1 MSLLLDDHLRDHD
14 GVITLAQAHAVGLS
28 SHAVERRV
36 RAGRWIRQT
45 PGVFFVN
52 DREFTDAARV
62 RTAVWGYGD
71 GAAASG
77 LAAAW
82 WLGLTMFAP
91 DIVEVTVPRESRRLH
106 REGTRLRRRDLDPAD
121 LTERR
126 GLCTTTTN
134 LTIIEAASRRGGGP
148 RLLDNALQR
157 RHAQL
162 PHLWRAQLRNKGR
175 HGSPRARML
184 LQAVED
190 GTRSEAERLL
200 ARLLRRH
207 RITGWRTNQ
216 RIAGYELDFVFPAAK
231 MAIEVDG
238 WAFHTDSEVFER
250 DRKKQN
256 AIALTG
262 YQVLR
267 FTWLDLTAHEERV
280 ITEIL
285 RAICGT

>member
-28 SHAVERRV
+28 SHAVDRRV
-36 RAGRWIRQT
+36 RTGRWTRWT
-45 PGVFFVN
+45 PGVFSVN
-52 DREFTDAARV
+52 DREFTDAARLRV
-62 RTAVWGYGD
+62 GVWGYGP

-82 WLGLTMFAP
+82 WLGLTTFP
-91 DIVEVTVPRESRRLH
+91 PEVVEVTVPRDSRRVH

-126 GLCTTTTN
+126 GLCTTAVN

-148 RLLDNALQR
+148 RLLDSALQR

-175 HGSPRARML
+175 HGSPRARTL
-184 LQAVED
+184 LQAAAD
-190 GTRSEAERLL
+190 GTRSEAERLM
-200 ARLLRRH
+200 ARLLRKH
-207 RITGWRTNQ
+207 RITGWHANQ
-216 RIAGYELDFVFPAAK
+216 RIAGYEVDFVFHEAK
-231 MAIEVDG
+231 VAIEVDG
-238 WAFHTDSEVFER
+238 WAFHTDPEVFER

-267 FTWLDLTAHEERV
+267 FTWLDLTAHEPRV
-280 ITEIL
+280 IAEVRSAT
-285 RAICGT
+285 CGT